1 MGMDPISWAVLGAAA
16 ISAGATGYAGYKQS
30 QAQREAAK
38 KAEEST
44 RTQAQLAAERAP
56 EQASATTSD
65 SVIKREEG
73 IKGLRSQLLAN
84 RNKVTPTD
92 GDKTLLG
99 Q

>member
-1 MGMDPISWAVLGAAA
+1 MADPISWAVLGAAA

-38 KAEEST
+38 KAEESA
-44 RTQAQLAAERAP
+44 RTQAQLAAEQAP
-56 EQASATTSD
+56 EQASTTTSGTVVQKD
-65 SVIKREEG
+65 EG

-84 RNKVTPTD
+84 RNKVTPTE
-92 GDKTLLG
+92 GNKTLLG